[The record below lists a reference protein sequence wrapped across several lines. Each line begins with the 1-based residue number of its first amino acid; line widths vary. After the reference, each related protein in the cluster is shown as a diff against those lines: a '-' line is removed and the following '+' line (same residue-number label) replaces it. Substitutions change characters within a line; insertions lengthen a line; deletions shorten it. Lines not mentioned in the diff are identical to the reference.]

1 MTIRSISKA
10 VYVASLIL
18 GAVVASGS
26 VVLAQQAKRE
36 SQAVGLQSFAATQ
49 APEAATEACYGAT
62 ARAAQSCALAKCEK
76 KAGKGACF
84 ALTLCSPGGWSGI
97 MGVTVGEISF
107 ADVLCGAPTK
117 DALIA
122 GLTAYCEGHLPN
134 MKQCSLT
141 QVWGPDGKSATVERT
156 WTPADFKK

>member
-1 MTIRSISKA
+1 MATRTIRALGSLMAIAIS
-10 VYVASLIL
+10 VA
-18 GAVVASGS
+18 GASAA
-26 VVLAQQAKRE
+26 LAQAKKPPA
-36 SQAVGLQSFAATQ
+36 AVGLQSFAAAQ
-49 APEAATEACYGAT
+49 APEAATEACYAGT
-62 ARAAQSCALAKCEK
+62 ARDAQSCALAKCEK

-97 MGVTVGEISF
+97 MGVSLGEISF

-122 GLTAYCEGHLPN
+122 ALTGYCEGHLPK
-134 MKQCSLT
+134 MRQCGIS
-141 QVWGPDGKSATVERT
+141 QVWGPDGKPVALELT

>member
-10 VYVASLIL
+10 LCVVGLCL
-18 GAVVASGS
+18 GAVVASGP
-26 VVLAQQAKRE
+26 VALAQQTKPG

-49 APEAATEACYGAT
+49 APEAATEACYGPT

-76 KAGKGACF
+76 KAGKGSCF

-107 ADVLCGAPTK
+107 ADVLCGAPTR

-134 MKQCSLT
+134 MKQCSLS
-141 QVWGPDGKSATVERT
+141 QVWEPDGKPAKVELT